1 MKKVWVVDD
10 FTADLEEFEEFN
22 GYEFAEMILEPE
34 QPSRRRASS
43 RSEQK
48 DTEKHKEHSNAV

>member
-1 MKKVWVVDD
+1 VDD